1 MPFEGPGERSFSVC
15 ALKGMVVP
23 LTGWLVVPLAPK
35 PPPPVEEPNGDD
47 VLVVALPKP
56 PKEEV
61 AGLLPKRLPP
71 LLAALLVDPNAL
83 PPDPNPPPP
92 PPPNELVAV
101 LLLAPNAEPGLEAPK
116 ALGAA
121 LALLL
126 AFWPKIE
133 LLVLLLLEA
142 PNPEPNPVAGLL
154 APNPPKAL
162 PLLLFPNI
170 LQSKVGLLFNYKLGP
185 ISEKT

>member
-83 PPDPNPPPP
+83 PPDPNPPP